1 MASLRDWLLGGC
13 LCGFGAVAACG
24 SSARG
29 ADEVEPAQ
37 QGGVGGEGGAV
48 GDAPADDGGRGSEV
62 SLAGEGGIGSEVSLA
77 GAAGTGT
84 TPELPE
90 IVASPTPGTFV
101 DVVKVELGSSAAG
114 LTLRCTVDGSQ
125 PEATSSAECG
135 ELELSRST
143 GVRAIA
149 VDESGLVRA
158 AGYFPYI
165 KLEADVADFSSRM
178 PIVVLWSSTDPVPP
192 QKTKEYASFS
202 LTTFDAALASTD
214 GENRWPAPA
223 TTWARAG
230 IRIRGSSSANFP
242 KRPWKVETWRALA
255 DKDDKV
261 SVLGMPPQSDWVLL
275 APLEFDRSLLRNS
288 LAFALSNDVGRY
300 APRTRHAEVFVA
312 GEGASLSMA
321 HYVGIYEVVEQIK
334 TDPKRVAITPLKPTD
349 VEGAALTGGYLWK
362 VDRLAADEKG
372 FFAGTAGGAFDF
384 QQPFVLDDPDD
395 LEIAPEQR
403 AYLSNYLDQV
413 GEALAADDFVNP
425 ATGLHYDELI
435 DVTSFI
441 DHNILNVLAKNPDAF
456 RLSAFMHKERGGK
469 VVAGPLWD
477 FDRTMGC
484 SSDVRAESPLGWDV
498 SDVSDASN
506 AFDVGFYRGLF
517 SDPEFTAKYWARWQT
532 LLAGPLSPS
541 AVAARVDEIAA
552 QLDATSVERNF
563 KRWSYYAPRA
573 SHQNELTLLKQW
585 LAERQEWLTQCLEL
599 PDPRDCAATSAAANH
614 SKG

>member
-1 MASLRDWLLGGC
+1 MASFRDWLLGGC

-24 SSARG
+24 SSAR
-29 ADEVEPAQ
+29 APHDVEPAQ
-37 QGGVGGEGGAV
+37 QGGVGGEGGVTGGAAR
-48 GDAPADDGGRGSEV
+48 APANE
-62 SLAGEGGIGSEVSLA
+62 AGLGSEVSLA
-77 GAAGTGT
+77 GAAGKVP
-84 TPELPE
+84 TPELAE
-90 IVASPTPGTFV
+90 IQATPTPGTFV
-101 DVVKVELGSSAAG
+101 DVVKVELALSTNAAG
-114 LTLRCTVDGSQ
+114 LTLLCTVDGS
-125 PEATSSAECG
+125 PPVATSSAECG
-135 ELELSRST
+135 ELELSRSV

-149 VDESGLVRA
+149 VDESGLVHA
-158 AGYFPYI
+158 AGYFPYV
-165 KLEADVADFSSRM
+165 KLEADVAAFSSRM
-178 PIVVLWSSTDPVPP
+178 PIVVLWSSTAPVPS

-202 LTTFDAALASTD
+202 LTTFDAASTSPD
-214 GENRWPAPA
+214 GVNRWPAPA

-230 IRIRGSSSANFP
+230 IRIRGSSSAKFP
-242 KRPWKVETWRALA
+242 KKPWKVETWRALA
-255 DKDDKV
+255 DKDEQV

-312 GEGASLSMA
+312 GDGASISMA

-334 TDPKRVAITPLKPTD
+334 PDPKRVAITPLKPKD
-349 VEGAALTGGYLWK
+349 VEGAAVTGGYLWK

-384 QQPFVLDDPDD
+384 QQPFVFDDPND
-395 LEIAPEQR
+395 LEIAPQQR
-403 AYLSNYLDQV
+403 AYLSSYLDEAA
-413 GEALAADDFVNP
+413 EALAADDFVNP
-425 ATGLHYDELI
+425 ATGLHYDELV
-435 DVTSFI
+435 DVASFI

-456 RLSAFMHKERGGK
+456 RFSAFMHKDRGGK

-484 SSDVRAESPLGWDV
+484 STDVRAASPVGWDA

-532 LLAGPLSPS
+532 LLAGALSAS

-552 QLDATSVERNF
+552 ELDATSVERNF
-563 KRWSYYAPRA
+563 KRWSYYAPRV
-573 SHQNELTLLKQW
+573 SHPDELVLLKQW
-585 LAERQEWLTQCLEL
+585 LAERQQWLAQCLEL
-599 PDPRDCAATSAAANH
+599 PDPRDCAATSAVAHH
-614 SKG
+614 SEE